1 VFYHGTENRKMLG
14 RGGASVGI
22 FIGRGATRTVVIN
35 GTPQKYHRGLTK
47 KNGSRDRA
55 LEQSIRDGG
64 LGI

>member
-1 VFYHGTENRKMLG
+1 MFYRSTENRGTLG
-14 RGGASVGI
+14 RGGANVGI
-22 FIGRGATRTVVIN
+22 FINRGATRNIIVN

-55 LEQSIRDGG
+55 LELSIKESG

>member
-1 VFYHGTENRKMLG
+1 VFYRESDGRKLLG

-55 LEQSIRDGG
+55 LELSIKESG

>member
-1 VFYHGTENRKMLG
+1 MFYRSTSNRGLLG

-22 FIGRGATRTVVIN
+22 FINRGATRTVVIN